1 MPFTVLWSATCHVCK
16 PQNQITFNSI
26 VFTLITTN
34 CGNFKIREK
43 KNTTRTGS
51 HFPRPHNA
59 ENEISLNSNL
69 KLVHSDQTAIITG
82 FQSLSTNRRG
92 TFVYT
97 YIYEEREESWKKPGE
112 KIQFN
117 WSSSAAEEM
126 PARNVKEGKK
136 CRHTAPSSSSSPL
149 SSHLYRNC
157 LHFSLLRS
165 PTFSI

>member
-1 MPFTVLWSATCHVCK
+1 VPFAVLWSATCHVCK

-34 CGNFKIREK
+34 CGNFKIRVKRIQQE
-43 KNTTRTGS
+43 RVPIS
-51 HFPRPHNA
+51 HAH
-59 ENEISLNSNL
+59 NEISLNSNL

-117 WSSSAAEEM
+117 
-126 PARNVKEGKK
+126 
-136 CRHTAPSSSSSPL
+136 
-149 SSHLYRNC
+149 
-157 LHFSLLRS
+157 
-165 PTFSI
+165 